1 MSFGTDLLAGLRGV
15 RDRLESDAD
24 AALQAAEHLLG
35 QLEPLAEGDTT
46 VLESAA
52 VDLVK
57 RLGGDVAAS
66 VESAVPAVG
75 TAARLD
81 ALEAR
86 AERIEHLIVPPAKS
100 VLPAAAEPDGLVNP
114 VTEPEPEP
122 VAPAAPE
129 TAPAAPAV

>member
-24 AALQAAEHLLG
+24 AALPAAEHLLG